1 MDWASTP
8 ATPDFLSVRS
18 ALANTA
24 RKKTF
29 CGMSFIVKHGR
40 SDLPDPVCE
49 LASQT
54 NTILITCL
62 FTACCAFKCYSLS
75 GYQFASTNH
84 FFKLIEQIKR

>member
-1 MDWASTP
+1 MRYFIGDWGLCLNKGGIQILDWASTP

-24 RKKTF
+24 RKETF
-29 CGMSFIVKHGR
+29 CGMAFIVKHGR
-40 SDLPDPVCE
+40 NDFSHPVCE

-62 FTACCAFKCYSLS
+62 FIACCTF
-75 GYQFASTNH
+75 
-84 FFKLIEQIKR
+84 